1 MSILTDISEE
11 EKSNLQKMQR
21 LENEALSFTASRLSS
36 AVKKV
41 IESGEDIPDQFMTMY
56 VATYTNSMLVSWLLG
71 QAHVVMHISETFELS
86 NAPILLA
93 ADPIPFQEA
102 IDALS
107 AMVPTG
113 SDTYRQMEASMKL
126 RAFTIANISSLDAVD
141 RVKKIYVSAIEEG
154 ISRSEALNNLDKYLE
169 IQGIAEANPYWLE
182 LHYRNNMMT
191 AYNSGRWTQIA
202 DNDLVEFLT
211 YVSVMDDGTTELC
224 TELDGVTK
232 PKTDAFWTSFYP
244 PNHHKCRGTVSALNK
259 KQFNSLPDN
268 IKSKSS
274 DTTETK
280 LYENEVYKKEHQ
292 FTGSPLV
299 SMKALPQSVAQSA
312 KDYGLTKEVLDYSY
326 SQSKTLI
333 TEQVA
338 KSSKAKVT
346 KRVLDV
352 AAKRDPVLEP
362 FREMIVSRLPGDAD
376 VIAYGFDELR
386 TGEYLPSIMRILE
399 LDDKHRA
406 VALSSAFDSASIY
419 DIKHFTKDEL
429 DKLLRDFTL
438 LKETR

>member
-1 MSILTDISEE
+1 MSILKSISEE
-11 EKSNLQKMQR
+11 EKNNLKKMQR
-21 LENEALSFTASRLSS
+21 LENEALSFTASRLSK
-36 AVKKV
+36 AVKKA
-41 IESGEDIPDQFMTMY
+41 IENGDDLSSQFMNQY
-56 VATYTNSMLVSWLLG
+56 VTTYTNSMLVSWLLG
-71 QAHVVMHISETFELS
+71 QAHIVKRIGDTFELS
-86 NAPILLA
+86 NGTILLTVE
-93 ADPIPFQEA
+93 PVPFQEA

-107 AMVPTG
+107 AMVPA
-113 SDTYRQMEASMKL
+113 SSETYRQMEASMKL

-141 RVKKIYVSAIEEG
+141 RVKKIYVNAIEEG

-169 IQGIAEANPYWLE
+169 TQGISDANPYWLE

-202 DNDLVEFLT
+202 DNELVEFLT

-232 PKTDAFWTSFYP
+232 AKTDEFWESFYP

-259 KQFNSLPDN
+259 KQYNSLPDN
-268 IKSKSS
+268 IKSKSL

-280 LYENEVYKKEHQ
+280 LYENDVYKKEHQ
-292 FTGSPLV
+292 FTSSPIV

-312 KDYGLTKEVLDYSY
+312 KHYGLTKEVLDYSY
-326 SQSKTLI
+326 SQSKKLI

-338 KSSKAKVT
+338 KSSKVKVT
-346 KRVLDV
+346 KRVLD
-352 AAKRDPVLEP
+352 AAVKREATLEP

-376 VIAYGFDELR
+376 SIVYGFDELR
-386 TGEYLPSIMRILE
+386 TGEWLPTIMRILE

-406 VALSSAFDSASIY
+406 VAFSSAFDSAFIY
-419 DIKHFTKDEL
+419 DIKHVTKDAL
-429 DKLLRDFTL
+429 DAL
-438 LKETR
+438 LKDFIEL